1 MGCGFHEFQEWEQ
14 AVSVCPKHKL
24 APLKIRVPLFWASL
38 NMLPINWGEIIPLSV
53 SFYGGGRPVFPF
65 LFIICFLILFAMF
78 RYISEW
84 IVWQKKEYKFPI
96 VKQLVWMW
104 QQCGLLHFA
113 YRAIGVECSTFPVWW
128 NNELGIQTV
137 TDLLTWIFT
146 DLMSYCRTVVNI
158 HVCESLKEQFF
169 ASLFRQ
175 WLGKVMK

>member
-1 MGCGFHEFQEWEQ
+1 MNLSLRPVVGASGFGLPETQTC
-14 AVSVCPKHKL
+14 STKN
-24 APLKIRVPLFWASL
+24 RVPLFWASL
-38 NMLPINWGEIIPLSV
+38 NMLPINWGEIIPLLV
-53 SFYGGGRPVFPF
+53 SFYGGDRPVFPF
-65 LFIICFLILFAMF
+65 LFIMYFLIFLP
-78 RYISEW
+78 YPDISRNELSG
-84 IVWQKKEYKFPI
+84 KKEYKFPI
-96 VKQLVWMW
+96 VKQLVGMW

-169 ASLFRQ
+169 ASLSNQ
-175 WLGKVMK
+175 